1 MVIPP
6 VKKDMSARLIDRD
19 DKTCMPLGDTDVYT
33 FDAGRWVP
41 KPRDKCWFP
50 GLVIKHL
57 LPDTDA
63 TSFNVTITG
72 HHITCSKSH
81 FLVSMRYKNNPG
93 CELAGAYRAC
103 DWHDAVQS
111 GGLTKCALSCL
122 CEGEDCKDVTIEI
135 PRLYENWQICEIA
148 IKTA

>member
-1 MVIPP
+1 MIPH
-6 VKKDMSARLIDRD
+6 VKTEIAELLYDGDNE
-19 DKTCMPLGDTDVYT
+19 TCLSLGYTLVYT

-41 KPRDKCWFP
+41 LPKDKCWFP
-50 GLVIKHL
+50 GIVIKHL
-57 LPDTDA
+57 VPDANT
-63 TSFNVTITG
+63 TSFNVTVTG

-103 DWHDAVQS
+103 NWHDDVQS
-111 GGLTKCALSCL
+111 GGLTTCALSCH

-135 PRLYENWQICEIA
+135 PRLYENWQICEID
-148 IKTA
+148 ITQT